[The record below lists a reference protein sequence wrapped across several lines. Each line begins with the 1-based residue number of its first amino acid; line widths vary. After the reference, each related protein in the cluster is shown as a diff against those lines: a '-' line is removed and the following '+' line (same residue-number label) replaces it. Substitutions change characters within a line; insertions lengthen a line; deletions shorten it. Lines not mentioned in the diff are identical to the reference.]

1 MLNEGAN
8 VVLTSLEKKDLIV
21 GFADE
26 MKAERIETLDVHAKT
41 SIADYFVVCTG
52 NSDVHVNAIA
62 ERVVEKM
69 ELLKL
74 KPLRWNRGGAGWM
87 LIDYGDVVFHVMREE
102 KRQFYDLESLWTN
115 MQPDPN
121 LVD

>member
-1 MLNEGAN
+1 M
-8 VVLTSLEKKDLIV
+8 
-21 GFADE
+21 
-26 MKAERIETLDVHAKT
+26 LDVREKT
-41 SIADYFVVCTG
+41 SIADYFIVCTG

-62 ERVVEKM
+62 DRVAERLREAAV
-69 ELLKL
+69 
-74 KPLRWNRGGAGWM
+74 KPVRSERGGQGWI

-102 KRQFYDLESLWTN
+102 KRQFYDLEALWST